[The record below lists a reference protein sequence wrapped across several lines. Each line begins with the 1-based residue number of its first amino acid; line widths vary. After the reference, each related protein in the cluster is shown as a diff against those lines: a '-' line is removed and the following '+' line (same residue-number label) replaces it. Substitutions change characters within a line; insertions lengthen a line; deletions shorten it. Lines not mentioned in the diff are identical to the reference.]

1 VHGAFDVTPCAQVRV
16 SLTGTERNARGVIAG
31 PIWISADDSDEAFPE
46 VRWSDFPLVLLAS
59 WIPSLRRLA
68 SRGQAAECRFMDGPY
83 HFTVTGGAGGDWRI
97 ACFERREETG
107 AANAVTEWSTT
118 PKVFLESALAAGRG
132 ILGYCDTREWWG
144 AEADR
149 LREVIASADPGAAS

>member
-1 VHGAFDVTPCAQVRV
+1 MRGAFDMTPRAQIRV
-16 SLTGTERNARGVIAG
+16 SLTDSVRNADGVLAG
-31 PIWISADDSDEAFPE
+31 PIWIAADDSDAAFPE

-59 WIPSLRRLA
+59 WIPALRRLA

-83 HFTVTGGAGGDWRI
+83 HFTVAGGALGEWRV
-97 ACFERREETG
+97 ACFEWREG
-107 AANAVTEWSTT
+107 PSAANAVAEWHTT
-118 PKVFLESALAAGRG
+118 PNVFLESALAAGRG

-149 LREVIASADPGAAS
+149 LREVIANADPGAAS